1 MITAFILLVLGNVLF
16 VMAMSGF
23 GLLVALLA
31 DGIVLLYLI
40 RENAGRQVIRDGLA
54 RIASGELD
62 FKIDEKS

>member
-40 RENAGRQVIRDGLA
+40 REMQDGRVIRDGLA
-54 RIASGELD
+54 KLPVENWILRLMRRV
-62 FKIDEKS
+62 